1 MFSPTR
7 SAAASS
13 ANPEVFTSDMVKM
26 EVWAR
31 NPEAQ
36 PRLPE
41 LQAGAAPRLSRA
53 GTRSAWRFVLLRAG
67 EEGGGRR
74 EGEGIAAPRGWR
86 GLAGRHCSLLGA
98 VPRRRT
104 GGRRAGRLHNPSDRR
119 LCFFPCRAGASV
131 RVYGAARWRCFRGPA
146 ALRRD
151 RGARFLCE
159 EPSSGQMSEKQS
171 AGLSAP
177 GSVFACRVA
186 VLPRTDGS
194 VKFWAGCAHNSR
206 R

>member
-1 MFSPTR
+1 MFSPPR

-41 LQAGAAPRLSRA
+41 LQAGAAPRLSRP

-131 RVYGAARWRCFRGPA
+131 REQPDGDVSV
-146 ALRRD
+146 ALLLSA
-151 RGARFLCE
+151 GTE
-159 EPSSGQMSEKQS
+159 EPVS
-171 AGLSAP
+171 
-177 GSVFACRVA
+177 
-186 VLPRTDGS
+186 
-194 VKFWAGCAHNSR
+194 CARSLLRGKCLRNSPLD
-206 R
+206 